1 MKETIKN
8 SRYFGAV
15 LIAPL
20 LIFLFIGGVY
30 LKLLTF
36 LLGFIGMY
44 EVYKVIR
51 STNSYK
57 PIPILGYF
65 LLILYYALGMSIDNL
80 GYIII
85 FFTLLLL
92 CIPVINIEYNF
103 IDAFITL
110 GVFLYAGVFFSLI
123 TNIYMK
129 PSGNYLVWLIFIS
142 SWLGDTAAYYS
153 GRYLGKRKLC
163 PKVSPKKTVEGSI
176 GGWLGSILGCGIFGI
191 IINSYLSIDIAI
203 INYFLI
209 GAAAGIMGQFGD
221 LVASSIKR
229 YFKVKDYSNLI
240 PGHGG
245 ILDRFDS
252 IIYSSVIIF
261 FYLTFIVGI

>member
-1 MKETIKN
+1 MKESIKN

-20 LIFLFIGGVY
+20 LIFLFIGGNY
-30 LKLLTF
+30 LKALTF
-36 LLGFIGMY
+36 LLGLMAMY
-44 EVYKVIR
+44 EAYKVIK
-51 STNSYK
+51 STNSFK
-57 PIPILGYF
+57 PIPILGYL
-65 LLILYYALGMSIDNL
+65 LLILYYVLGMSIDNL

-85 FFTLLLL
+85 FFTLILL
-92 CIPVINIEYNF
+92 CIPVINIQYSF
-103 IDAFITL
+103 IDSFITM
-110 GVFLYAGVFFSLI
+110 GVFVYAGVFFSLI
-123 TNIYMK
+123 SNIYMK
-129 PSGNYLVWLIFIS
+129 PSGNLLVWLIFIS
-142 SWLGDTAAYYS
+142 SWVGDTAAYYS

-163 PKVSPKKTVEGSI
+163 PKVSPKKTIEGSI

-191 IINSYLSIDIAI
+191 LITPYLSINIGI
-203 INYFLI
+203 INFFLI